1 MTLIGLD
8 LDNTLII
15 YDQLFHKVA
24 VEQGLIK
31 ENFPKSKTLIRNKL
45 RSEGHD
51 KVFTLLQGEVYGN
64 RIKEAEPAEGLIGTL
79 KNLKDMNKKMAIVSH
94 KTRFPYEGPAYDLHN
109 SAMEWLID
117 QRIAGDENALIPTER
132 IFFEPSIEKK
142 VERIKTLK
150 CTYFVDDLKSVLN
163 KIPENINKILYD
175 PSGKAANSENGVQIM
190 RTWKEGV
197 KIFCE

>member
-1 MTLIGLD
+1 M
-8 LDNTLII
+8 
-15 YDQLFHKVA
+15 
-24 VEQGLIK
+24 
-31 ENFPKSKTLIRNKL
+31 

-51 KVFTLLQGEVYGN
+51 KVFTLLQGEIYGK
-64 RIKEAEPAEGLIGTL
+64 RIKEAEPADGLIGTL
-79 KNLKDMNKKMAIVSH
+79 KKLKEMNKKMAIVSH
-94 KTRFPYEGPAYDLHN
+94 KTRVPYEGPAYDLHK

-163 KIPENINKILYD
+163 KIPENINKVLYD
-175 PSGKAANSENGVQIM
+175 PSGKAANSEKVVQIM

-197 KIFCE
+197 EIFCE